1 VSAPRRIVTGHDES
15 GRSVVLS
22 DGRNPKLLDIGT
34 GIFHELWAVDAVP
47 APIPARESEP
57 TDGPVRVPPAR
68 GGVLARVT
76 EVAPGATVPVHR
88 TETVD
93 VGVVLEGETWLTL
106 DDGSATLMEVGD
118 VVIQRG
124 TNHGWENRS
133 ARPVRMLFVQ
143 IDGALSEDVRAAAG
157 PLTFFDQVLG

>member
-1 VSAPRRIVTGHDES
+1 LSAPRRIVTGHDES

-22 DGRNPKLLDIGT
+22 DGPNPKTLDIGT
-34 GIFHELWAVDAVP
+34 GIFHELWTLEAVP
-47 APIPARESEP
+47 APIAAQEP
-57 TDGPVRVPPAR
+57 DSTERPVRVPPPR
-68 GGVLARVT
+68 GGALARVT
-76 EVAPGATVPVHR
+76 EVAPGAVVPVHR

-106 DDGSATLMEVGD
+106 DDGSETLMRVGD

-133 ARPVRMLFVQ
+133 DRPVRMLFVQ
-143 IDGALSEDVRAAAG
+143 IDGVISEEVRAATG
-157 PLTFFDQVLG
+157 PLQLFDQVLG